1 MKDLTRLHVPK
12 HVPFCVNIMIYGYFT
27 GVRTIA
33 RSWDASPILGRT
45 CPTRK

>member
-1 MKDLTRLHVPK
+1 MKDLMRLHAPK
-12 HVPFCVNIMIYGYFT
+12 RLPFGVHIMIDGYCA

-33 RSWDASPILGRT
+33 RSWDASPLLGRT